1 MTELVTIL
9 GMALVTFGVR
19 YITLALVVRAE
30 MSPAMKRA
38 LRYVPVAVLS
48 AITVPAVAA
57 PQGIVIVTPDNAY
70 LYAGIITAL
79 IAWRTKSLLL
89 TIVLGLVV
97 SCGARCFS
105 RSVGEALSPEPSPP
119 AREPSPPAPLP
130 QGEGRR
136 TCMGVRGAWWASRWD
151 GPMNLL
157 FVSFVSFVVQSFC
170 SSLSTHHLT
179 LSTRRSPHPRPLSLR
194 ERGEGRVW

>member
-70 LYAGIITAL
+70 LYAGDH
-79 IAWRTKSLLL
+79 
-89 TIVLGLVV
+89 
-97 SCGARCFS
+97 
-105 RSVGEALSPEPSPP
+105 PP
-119 AREPSPPAPLP
+119 R
-130 QGEGRR
+130 
-136 TCMGVRGAWWASRWD
+136 
-151 GPMNLL
+151 
-157 FVSFVSFVVQSFC
+157 
-170 SSLSTHHLT
+170 
-179 LSTRRSPHPRPLSLR
+179 
-194 ERGEGRVW
+194 